1 MKKILFFLACAA
13 CGLSLSAQQDVVK
26 EAEKA
31 MKSGKSYKEVFTL
44 IQPAMN
50 NPETSND
57 VKTYYIPGKAGF
69 KQYDDLLGR
78 KQLGMLKEGEELA
91 MAVAMLGGYDNFV
104 KALPLDSL
112 PNEKGKIK
120 PKYSKEIKSTIA
132 GHYNDFTDIAATFWN
147 EKDYE
152 NAYRG
157 WDIFVELSKN
167 PELYDIK
174 VQPDTVVA
182 NFMFNRGLAAWQADD
197 LASATRSFREAIEN
211 GYDTPECFQYG
222 MATATGAS
230 LNDDLLFFATEGNR
244 LYGKEDN
251 QYINN
256 IINYYLKVEK
266 YDEAIAYLEAAIKEN
281 PSVGQ
286 YYALEGIIYDNKN
299 DLDKSIELY
308 RKSIELDPTNGLG
321 NFYLGR
327 ALLLKAGRMSDNYA
341 GEPMQF
347 DNYKAKTLD
356 PIYREGIEYLE
367 NAYKNDPNN
376 RSDILKALDAGY
388 YQLNDAAG
396 MESVNQRKLED

>member
-13 CGLSLSAQQDVVK
+13 CGFSLSAQQTVVK

-31 MKSGKSYKEVFTL
+31 MKSGKSYTEVYNQIL
-44 IQPAMN
+44 PAMSN
-50 NPETSND
+50 AETSND

-78 KQLGMLKEGEELA
+78 RQLGMLKEGEDLT

-120 PKYSKEIKSTIA
+120 PKYSKEIKNIIA
-132 GHYNDFTDIAATFWN
+132 GHYNDFTDVAAIFWN
-147 EKDYE
+147 AKDYK

-157 WDIFVELSKN
+157 WDIFVQLSKN
-167 PELYDIK
+167 PEKFDIK
-174 VQPDTVVA
+174 AQPDTVVA

-197 LASATRSFREAIEN
+197 VASATRSFREAIEN
-211 GYDTPECFQYG
+211 GYDKPECFQYG
-222 MATATGAS
+222 MTTATSAN

-266 YDEAIAYLEAAIKEN
+266 YDEAIAYLDAAIKEN
-281 PSVGQ
+281 PNVGQ
-286 YYALEGIIYDNKN
+286 YYVLEGIIFDNKK
-299 DLDKSIELY
+299 DLEKSIELY
-308 RKSIELDPTNGLG
+308 KKCLELDPDNGLG
-321 NFYLGR
+321 NYYLGR
-327 ALLLKAGRMSDNYA
+327 ALLLKAGGMSDNYT
-341 GEPMQF
+341 GEPMKF
-347 DNYKAKTLD
+347 NSYKASTLD
-356 PIYREGIEYLE
+356 PIYREGINYLE
-367 NAYKNDPNN
+367 NAYKVDPNN
-376 RSDILKALDAGY
+376 RSEILKALDAGY
-388 YQLNDAAG
+388 YQLNDQSG
-396 MESVNQRKLED
+396 LDSVEKRKLED